1 MYGQGNDAEISWM
14 TTGTGLVA
22 DPLMGTVMDVEMAP
36 AHFPTIRDALSVCD
50 DPAGLAYRLPEAC
63 KPSVGDVQAHVSVI
77 LSLLTRLVLAANVT
91 RSMGVSRQA
100 SGV

>member
-1 MYGQGNDAEISWM
+1 M

-22 DPLMGTVMDVEMAP
+22 DPLTGTVMDVEMAP
-36 AHFPTIRDALSVCD
+36 VHFPTMRDALSVCN

-77 LSLLTRLVLAANVT
+77 LPLLTLLVSAATVT
-91 RSMGVSRQA
+91 RRMGV
-100 SGV
+100 